1 MGTSQLLTEI
11 FAQPQVLAQVAT
23 QTTQMTQL
31 AATIQRYRPH
41 YVVIAARGTSDNAAR
56 YAQYLFGIVLGWPVA
71 LATPALGTLYHVD
84 ISYNGALVIGIS
96 QSGRSPDICDVI
108 SKARQTGALTVAIT
122 NSPTSRL
129 ATAAAH
135 HIDICAGP
143 ELSVAATKSYTNQLL
158 SIALL
163 VQLLSGHVGLQ
174 RAIADIPDIALQ
186 CLSGMGE
193 QPIQQAA
200 ATLGAAPAA
209 MSVGRGLHY
218 ATAYEA
224 ALKIKELSGLPV
236 EAYSSADML
245 HGPVTVVNR
254 GFPVLVSSD
263 SGATRDDTLQ
273 LMARL
278 RQHHAQLIVVSNDT
292 GMLQQADVALPIPAC
307 DELVAPIVAII
318 PWQRVAH
325 ATAAYRGRDADNPL
339 GLQKITET
347 R

>member
-1 MGTSQLLTEI
+1 MSTSQLLDEI
-11 FAQPQVLAQVAT
+11 FAQPQTLARVAT
-23 QTTQMTQL
+23 HTAHIAQI
-31 AATIQRYRPH
+31 ASTIQHYRPH

-71 LATPALGTLYHVD
+71 LATPALGTLYHAP
-84 ISYNGALVIGIS
+84 INYHGALVIGIS

-108 SKARQTGALTVAIT
+108 SKARQSGALTVAMT

-129 ATAAAH
+129 AIAAAH

-163 VQLLSGHVGLQ
+163 AQLLSGHAGLQ
-174 RAIADIPDIALQ
+174 RAIADIPAIAHQ
-186 CLSGMGE
+186 CLRMDE
-193 QPIQQAA
+193 QRIQQAA
-200 ATLGAAPAA
+200 AILGAAPAA
-209 MSVGRGLHY
+209 MSVGRGLQY

-245 HGPVTVVNR
+245 HGPVTVVDR

-278 RQHHAQLIVVSNDT
+278 RQHHAQLIVVSNDAD
-292 GMLQQADVALPIPAC
+292 MLQQAHVALPIPAC
-307 DELVAPIVAII
+307 DELVAPIVAIM
-318 PWQRVAH
+318 PWQRVAQ

-347 R
+347 H